1 MPPTML
7 LSLANKVSKSF
18 PQSTFHTV
26 TVGDNVIQ
34 EAAQTAWHTTEFF
47 CVVCC
52 MAKQDT
58 AGNQENQGLHFRV
71 VFFSYSFSYTSFSL
85 EAQRHVSFLV
95 IIQKSNLLL
104 KNLFRTHKSN

>member
-1 MPPTML
+1 ML
-7 LSLANKVSKSF
+7 LSLANKESKGF

-26 TVGDNVIQ
+26 TVGDSVIQ
-34 EAAQTAWHTTEFF
+34 EAAQTAWHTIDFF
-47 CVVCC
+47 CVVCY

-58 AGNQENQGLHFRV
+58 AGNQENKGLHFRV
-71 VFFSYSFSYTSFSL
+71 VFFSYSFSYSSFSL
-85 EAQRHVSFLV
+85 EAQRCVPLLV